1 MSVVKVNGL
10 ITFIILIVFSKYNY
24 AFRVFEYSGV
34 ETILAL
40 ENENIAIQ
48 CKTNLPMSYCGFL
61 HPSGRRYSF
70 TDLAA
75 SNGNCIIKI
84 NITKA
89 DVGEWKC
96 HIGMKAMRVEMLKVI
111 ELRVVDNMA
120 AVQDNVTAL
129 HGEPVTLACATTK
142 GMVPLSYCRFEP
154 PHSTPF
160 SIDSTVSIS
169 NPILNRY
176 YFPPNKSLD
185 RGDCAV
191 TIRKVKYE
199 DLGIWTCGAALD
211 DGQEYTDRIKLEVEG
226 FYTMSTASATGVTV
240 GAVLIVVTLVILG
253 YYAWKRRWFLG
264 SHRQEEGEV
273 IEVQE
278 LGQQRIPQNSP
289 HGSPQVRRA
298 VIVPSVVIQSPS
310 EPSNSPAST

>member
-1 MSVVKVNGL
+1 MYLFRK
-10 ITFIILIVFSKYNY
+10 

-40 ENENIAIQ
+40 ENENVAIQ
-48 CKTNLPMSYCGFL
+48 CNTNLPMSYCGFL

-84 NITKA
+84 NATKA
-89 DVGEWKC
+89 DVGVWKC
-96 HIGMKAMRVEMLKVI
+96 YIGMKATRVEMMKVI
-111 ELRVVDNMA
+111 ELRVVDNVA
-120 AVQDNVTAL
+120 AVQDNVTAM
-129 HGEPVTLACATTK
+129 HGKTVTLACATTK
-142 GMVPLSYCRFEP
+142 GLVPLSYCRFEP
-154 PHSTPF
+154 PNTSPF
-160 SIDSTVSIS
+160 SIDSTVSVS

-199 DLGIWTCGAALD
+199 DVGIWTCGAALD
-211 DGQEYTDRIKLEVEG
+211 DGKEYIDRIKLEVKG
-226 FYTMSTASATGVTV
+226 LMSTASVTGVTV
-240 GAVLIVVTLVILG
+240 GAVLIVVTLCILG
-253 YYAWKRRWFLG
+253 YFAWKRRWFLG
-264 SHRQEEGEV
+264 SHRQEEEEV

-310 EPSNSPAST
+310 EPSNSPTTST